1 MQKLVGIGLL
11 LGGSLLALATPVR
24 AESPESSYPSASHV
38 LLHENTIVST
48 RATNSRELD
57 EILRS
62 FQQNLRNNPDLADS
76 LRENP
81 RMLEAVLKQN
91 PELAIALSQ
100 NPETIARIQRML
112 N

>member
-11 LGGSLLALATPVR
+11 LGGSLLALATPVW
-24 AESPESSYPSASHV
+24 AESPEISYPNASHV
-38 LLHENTIVST
+38 LLHENAIAST
-48 RATNSRELD
+48 RATNSREL
-57 EILRS
+57 ELVVQS
-62 FQQNLRNNPDLADS
+62 FQQTLRNNPDLADS